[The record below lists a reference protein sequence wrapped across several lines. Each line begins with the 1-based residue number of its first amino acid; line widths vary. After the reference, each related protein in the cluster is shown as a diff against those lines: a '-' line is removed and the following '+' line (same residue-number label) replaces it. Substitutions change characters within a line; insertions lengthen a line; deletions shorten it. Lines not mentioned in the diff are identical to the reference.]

1 MWIDSVC
8 GPVRWAR
15 RPRRRRR
22 PRLQPAAAQAGEKAP
37 PATLTPPS
45 PRTHADPGKRAA
57 GQQSAATL
65 AGSLALVLGIFFLV
79 VWLFRRALPQGRGI
93 LPAEAFEVLGRS
105 PLANRQQAQL
115 LRCGNKLLLVCVGAA
130 GAETLTEITDPAEV
144 ERLVETCRGRPE
156 RGAAGD
162 RREQSARAARQERTM
177 DRRPD
182 GTEYALV

>member
-1 MWIDSVC
+1 MRL
-8 GPVRWAR
+8 PVISGLILFVAC
-15 RPRRRRR
+15 P
-22 PRLQPAAAQAGEKAP
+22 LGSSAQVAPAAAPQPATAPAGEKAP

-45 PRTHADPGKRAA
+45 PRTHADPAKRAA

-79 VWLFRRALPQGRGI
+79 VWLFSRALPQGRGV

-115 LRCGNKLLLVCVGAA
+115 LRCGNKLLLICVGAA

-144 ERLVETCRGRPE
+144 ERLVETCRG
-156 RGAAGD
+156 GLG
-162 RREQSARAARQERTM
+162 RQE
-177 DRRPD
+177 
-182 GTEYALV
+182 GEHG